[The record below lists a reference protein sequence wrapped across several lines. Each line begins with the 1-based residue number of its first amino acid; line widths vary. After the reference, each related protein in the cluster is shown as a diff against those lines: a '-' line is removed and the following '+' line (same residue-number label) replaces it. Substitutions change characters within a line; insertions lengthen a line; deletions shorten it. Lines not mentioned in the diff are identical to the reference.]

1 MSDKVNKRVIDK
13 KFVAILESTPQS
25 SKIWI
30 ASLVVIILVG
40 LYAFVL
46 QVMYGHEVT
55 GMRDNVV
62 WGVYIINFIFFVGI
76 SYSGAFIS
84 GILHFFDTP
93 WKNAVS
99 RIVEIITVLS
109 LIIGPI
115 FILLC
120 IGRLDRLHYLFLY
133 PRIQSPITWDI
144 IAIMT
149 DLIGCFIYLYMT
161 FIPDFAILRD
171 DEELDV
177 APWRKKVYRFLAMN
191 YQDTPEQKA
200 ILKRITRTMS
210 AMIIAMAIVAYTV
223 LAWIFS
229 LTLQPGWNSS
239 IFAPYFII
247 AGLYSGVGV
256 IIICMFA
263 VRKFFKLD
271 LYIRKVH
278 FLGAGVILLV
288 LSMLYG
294 YFTFSEYFPRWFSH
308 KKNDVQLLDTLF
320 SNYFWE
326 FILANYVGVLIPVF
340 ILFFKRFR
348 TINFITFAAVI
359 AVLGL
364 WLNRYLIV
372 IPTLETPYL
381 PIQDTRPE
389 FIHYTATWVE
399 WALSAAGIAS
409 FALFFT
415 LIVRFVPIIPVSELT
430 ESAQKSREKAIKK
443 ANKKRKSEL
452 KDSTNEK

>member
-1 MSDKVNKRVIDK
+1 MDLTSRKRELVK
-13 KFVAILESTPQS
+13 EFSPMLEKTSTTG
-25 SKIWI
+25 KIWI
-30 ASLVVIILVG
+30 AGLIGIILVG

-46 QVMYGHEVT
+46 QVINGHIIT

-76 SYSGAFIS
+76 SYSGAFIA
-84 GILHFFDTP
+84 GILHYFKTP
-93 WKNAVS
+93 WKNSVL

-109 LIIGPI
+109 LIVGPI

-120 IGRLDRLHYLFLY
+120 IGRLDRLHYLFIY

-149 DLIGCFIYLYMT
+149 DLVGCFIYLYLT

-171 DEELDV
+171 STELKV
-177 APWRKKVYRFLAMN
+177 PQWRKNLYRYLAIG
-191 YQDTPEQKA
+191 YQDTPSQRERLNK
-200 ILKRITRTMS
+200 ITKTMS

-229 LTLQPGWNSS
+229 LTLQPGWNST

-256 IIICMFA
+256 IIIAMFSI
-263 VRKFFKLD
+263 RKIFNLQKYL
-271 LYIRKVH
+271 RKVH
-278 FLGAGVILLV
+278 FIGAGVVLLV
-288 LSMLYG
+288 LSLLYG
-294 YFTFSEYFPRWFSH
+294 YFTFSEYFSRWFSH
-308 KKNDVQLLDTLF
+308 KTHDTNLLHTLF
-320 SNYFWE
+320 NKYFWT
-326 FILANYVGVLIPVF
+326 FIFANYIGILIPIC

-348 TINFITFAAVI
+348 NINSITFAGII

-372 IPTLETPYL
+372 VPTLETPYL

-389 FIHYTATWVE
+389 FIEYSATWIE
-399 WALSAAGIAS
+399 WSLSFAGIAA
-409 FALFFT
+409 FLLLFT
-415 LIVRFVPIIPVSELT
+415 LIAKFVPIIPISGILDNERDPKASKKKKSKKYLT
-430 ESAQKSREKAIKK
+430 E
-443 ANKKRKSEL
+443 
-452 KDSTNEK
+452 